1 MHKRSGTF
9 LEASTWGTTTTSTN
23 SRTSSSWQMSLR
35 PFKRPA
41 CGSIAWTL
49 RIITQAQAFR
59 RTRCSRKQAWNSD
72 CSRIMTS
79 ISLLRRG
86 CGAEFPRYTRV
97 KNPQVEGYDTSK
109 PKTRILYLD
118 ANNLYRWA
126 MSQPLPMGGF
136 EWVQDRVWLKNS
148 HSRPS
153 GRQFRG
159 LYSRGGPRIPRGA
172 ARGAQRLPVGAGAH
186 GGLEREC
193 MSEY

>member
-1 MHKRSGTF
+1 MPMHKRSGTF

-97 KNPQVEGYDTSK
+97 NNPQVEGYDTSK
-109 PKTRILYLD
+109 PKTHILYLD

-126 MSQPLPMGGF
+126 MNQPLPMGGF
-136 EWVQDRVWLKNS
+136 EWVQDRVWLKT
-148 HSRPS
+148 
-153 GRQFRG
+153 
-159 LYSRGGPRIPRGA
+159 A
-172 ARGAQRLPVGAGAH
+172 TAGHPADSSE
-186 GGLEREC
+186 GCILEVDL
-193 MSEY
+193 EYPEELHEVHNAYPLAPERMVV